1 MIGGVKVEKIKLGN
15 KQTFEILPM
24 GISTNVF
31 EKTRTFSFISDLGY
45 SEVEI
50 AFQPENTS
58 QIEYYSIA
66 DELLKIYADCAAL
79 KSLIRIG
86 KEYEDGKLLTC
97 ILWFR
102 TT

>member
-1 MIGGVKVEKIKLGN
+1 MEKIKLGN

-50 AFQPENTS
+50 AFQPENIS

-79 KSLIRIG
+79 KSLTKEFG
-86 KEYEDGKLLTC
+86 KEYEDGKFADVYTVVLE
-97 ILWFR
+97 